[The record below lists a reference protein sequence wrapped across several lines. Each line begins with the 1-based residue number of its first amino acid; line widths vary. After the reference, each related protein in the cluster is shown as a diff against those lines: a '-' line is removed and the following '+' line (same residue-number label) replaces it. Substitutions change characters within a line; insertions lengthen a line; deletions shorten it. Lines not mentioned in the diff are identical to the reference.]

1 MDKRS
6 FARYLPLLALGLSL
20 GLAPGDAAA
29 QQLIIKG
36 EFGMKAGAQPPPG
49 FYAGMFGA
57 INWNDEL
64 KGPKG
69 NGVPSEGGSLNQYLF
84 GPLLMW
90 VTDAKILGANY
101 GAMAAIPFANTTVDF
116 PRFYTESSSGFD
128 ISQLWIVPVQLG
140 WHFDQA
146 DLIFQYAFY
155 PPTGRYS
162 PGASNNTGLGM
173 WCNELALLSTVYI
186 DKAKTWHVSASAFYD
201 INGKKK
207 DIDWTQGDPFT
218 LMWGLGAD
226 YGSGKSLFKGWAG
239 VAGYAQWQVTS
250 TSGRDVPRVVQD
262 NKSQIYGI
270 GPEFTT
276 LQGALTV
283 RYFWQFGGVY
293 SLQGKTLY
301 VQFAMPIKL

>member
-1 MDKRS
+1 MNRRQS
-6 FARYLPLLALGLSL
+6 TRTLAVLVFGFAL
-20 GLAPGDAAA
+20 GLAPGRAAA

-36 EFGMKAGAQPPPG
+36 EFGLKAGTQPPPG

-64 KGPKG
+64 RGPDG
-69 NGVPSEGGSLNQYLF
+69 RSVPSEGGSLNQYLF
-84 GPLLMW
+84 GPLLSW
-90 VTDAKILGANY
+90 VTDLKVFGGNY
-101 GAMAAIPFANTTVDF
+101 GALLAVPFANTTVDF
-116 PRFYTESSSGFD
+116 PRFYTESSTGMAL
-128 ISQLWIVPVQLG
+128 SQLWVVPVSIG

-173 WCNELALLSTVYI
+173 WCNELALLSTVYF

-218 LMWGLGAD
+218 LMWGVGGN
-226 YGSGKSLFKGWAG
+226 YGSGKSLFKGWGG

-250 TSGRDVPRVVQD
+250 TSGADVPRFVQD
-262 NKSQIYGI
+262 NKATIYGI

-276 LQGALTV
+276 LQGALTI

-293 SLQGKTLY
+293 SLQGSGLY
-301 VQFAMPIKL
+301 VQFVMPVKL

>member
-1 MDKRS
+1 VISRTS
-6 FARYLPLLALGLSL
+6 WRTLI
-20 GLAPGDAAA
+20 GLAVGLTLVLGPQAARA

-36 EFGMKAGAQPPPG
+36 EFGLKAGTQAPPG

-64 KGPKG
+64 KDR
-69 NGVPSEGGSLNQYLF
+69 NGQSVPSEGGSLNQYLF

-101 GAMAAIPFANTTVDF
+101 GVMAAIPFANTTVDF
-116 PRFYTESSSGFD
+116 PRFFTQSSSSFD
-128 ISQLWIVPVQLG
+128 LSQLWIVPVQLG
-140 WHFDQA
+140 WHLDRA

-173 WCNELALLSTVYI
+173 WCNELSVLSTVYF
-186 DKAKTWHVSASAFYD
+186 DEAKNWHLAASAFYD
-201 INGKKK
+201 INSKKK
-207 DIDWTQGDPFT
+207 DIDWTQGNPFT
-218 LMWGLGAD
+218 LMWGVGGN
-226 YGSGKSLFKGWAG
+226 YGSGQSLFKGWGG

-250 TSGRDVPRVVQD
+250 TSGQDVPRVVQD
-262 NKSQIYGI
+262 NKAQIYGI
-270 GPEFTT
+270 GPELTT
-276 LQGALTV
+276 LQGALTI

-293 SLQGKTLY
+293 SLQGHGLY